1 MITIIAAVLT
11 LTILGLLF
19 GLLLAVGSKIF
30 AVEQDERIPM
40 VQECLPGANCG
51 GCGYAGC
58 ANLAEAIV
66 NGEAAVN
73 TCPVGGAETAKQ
85 IAAIMGVEAGE
96 TVKMTAYVR
105 CSGGSNAS
113 RKYDYE
119 GAIDCL
125 AALKVAGGPLE
136 CTYGC
141 LGYGSCAK
149 VCPNDA
155 ISIKDGVAV
164 VDPDACISCG
174 KCVNACPRGIIAI
187 VPANNKT
194 HVACVSK
201 AKGGEVRKI
210 CQVGCIGCGICAK
223 NCPHEAITVVDFVA
237 RIDYSKCQDCGKCAE
252 VCPRKII
259 TK

>member
-1 MITIIAAVLT
+1 MISILAAVLT
-11 LTILGLLF
+11 LTVLGLLF

-30 AVEQDERIPM
+30 AVEQDERIPQ

-73 TCPVGGAETAKQ
+73 TCPVGGAETAQK
-85 IAAIMGVEAGE
+85 IAEIMGVEAGE

-105 CSGGSNAS
+105 CSGGNNAS
-113 RKYDYE
+113 RKYDYV

-125 AALKVAGGPLE
+125 AAMKVAGGPLE
-136 CTYGC
+136 CTFGC

-155 ISIKDGVAV
+155 ISIVDGKAV
-164 VDPDACISCG
+164 VNSDACIACG
-174 KCVNACPRGIIAI
+174 KCVSACPRNIIAI
-187 VPANNKT
+187 VPASNKT

-210 CQVGCIGCGICAK
+210 CQVGCIGCGICVK
-223 NCPHEAITVVDFVA
+223 NCPHEAITVVDNVA

>member
-1 MITIIAAVLT
+1 MISILAAVLT

-30 AVEQDERIPM
+30 AVEQDERIPQ

-73 TCPVGGAETAKQ
+73 TCPVGGAETAQK
-85 IAAIMGVEAGE
+85 IAEIMGVEAGE
-96 TVKMTAYVR
+96 TIKMTAYVR
-105 CSGGSNAS
+105 CSGGNNAS
-113 RKYDYE
+113 RKYDYV

-136 CTYGC
+136 CNFGC

-155 ISIKDGVAV
+155 ISIVDGKAV
-164 VDPDACISCG
+164 VNSDACIACG
-174 KCVNACPRGIIAI
+174 KCVGACPRNIIAI

-210 CQVGCIGCGICAK
+210 CQVGCIGCGICVK
-223 NCPHEAITVVDFVA
+223 NCPHEAISVVDNVA

>member
-1 MITIIAAVLT
+1 MISILAAVLT
-11 LTILGLLF
+11 LTVLGLLF

-30 AVEQDERIPM
+30 AVEQDERIPQ

-73 TCPVGGAETAKQ
+73 TCPVGGAETAQK
-85 IAAIMGVEAGE
+85 IAEIMGVEAGE

-105 CSGGSNAS
+105 CSGGNNAS
-113 RKYDYE
+113 RKYDYV

-125 AALKVAGGPLE
+125 AAMKVAGGPLE
-136 CTYGC
+136 CTFGC

-155 ISIKDGVAV
+155 ISIVDGKAV
-164 VDPDACISCG
+164 VNSDACIACG
-174 KCVNACPRGIIAI
+174 KCVGACPRNIIAI

-210 CQVGCIGCGICAK
+210 CQVGCIGCGICVK
-223 NCPHEAITVVDFVA
+223 NCPHEAIAVVDNVA

>member
-1 MITIIAAVLT
+1 MEILIAIG
-11 LTILGLLF
+11 ILGGLGLVF
-19 GLLLAVGSKIF
+19 GLVLGAASKIF
-30 AVEQDERIPM
+30 YVETDPRLDALNEA
-40 VQECLPGANCG
+40 LPGANCG

-73 TCPVGGAETAKQ
+73 TCPVGGAETAQK
-85 IAAIMGVEAGE
+85 IAEIMGVEAGE

-136 CTYGC
+136 CTFGC

-155 ISIKDGVAV
+155 ISIVDGKAV
-164 VDPDACISCG
+164 VNSDACIACG
-174 KCVNACPRGIIAI
+174 KCVGACPRNIIAI

-210 CQVGCIGCGICAK
+210 CQAGCIGCGICAK

>member
-1 MITIIAAVLT
+1 MISILAAVLT
-11 LTILGLLF
+11 LTVLGLLF

-30 AVEQDERIPM
+30 AVEQDERIPQ

-73 TCPVGGAETAKQ
+73 TCPVGGAETAQK
-85 IAAIMGVEAGE
+85 IAEIMGVEAGE

-105 CSGGSNAS
+105 CSGGNNAS
-113 RKYDYE
+113 RKYDYV

-125 AALKVAGGPLE
+125 AAMKVAGGPLE
-136 CTYGC
+136 CTFGC

-155 ISIKDGVAV
+155 ISIVDGKAV
-164 VDPDACISCG
+164 VNSDACIACGSCQA
-174 KCVNACPRGIIAI
+174 NCPCDAI
-187 VPANNKT
+187 VE
-194 HVACVSK
+194 
-201 AKGGEVRKI
+201 GEIYVIDADK
-210 CQVGCIGCGICAK
+210 CAGCGA
-223 NCPHEAITVVDFVA
+223 
-237 RIDYSKCQDCGKCAE
+237 CQDG
-252 VCPRKII
+252 CPVDAIVEE
-259 TK
+259 

>member
-1 MITIIAAVLT
+1 MISILAAVLT

-73 TCPVGGAETAKQ
+73 TCPVGGAETAQK
-85 IAAIMGVEAGE
+85 IAEIMGVEAGE
-96 TVKMTAYVR
+96 TIKMTAYVR

-113 RKYDYE
+113 RKYDYV

-125 AALKVAGGPLE
+125 AAMKVAGGPLE
-136 CTYGC
+136 CNFGC

-155 ISIKDGVAV
+155 ISIVDGKAV
-164 VDPDACISCG
+164 VNSDACIACG
-174 KCVNACPRGIIAI
+174 KCVGACPRNIIAI

-210 CQVGCIGCGICAK
+210 CQVGCIGCGICVK
-223 NCPHEAITVVDFVA
+223 NCPHEAITVVDNVA

>member
-11 LTILGLLF
+11 LTVLGLLF

-30 AVEQDERIPM
+30 AVEQDERIPQ

-73 TCPVGGAETAKQ
+73 TCPVGGAETAQK
-85 IAAIMGVEAGE
+85 IAEIMGVEAGE

-105 CSGGSNAS
+105 CSGGNNAS
-113 RKYDYE
+113 RKYDYV

-136 CTYGC
+136 CNFGC

-155 ISIKDGVAV
+155 ISIVDGKAV
-164 VDPDACISCG
+164 VNSDACIACG
-174 KCVNACPRGIIAI
+174 KCVGACPRNIIAI

-210 CQVGCIGCGICAK
+210 CQVGCIGCGICVK
-223 NCPHEAITVVDFVA
+223 NCPHEAITVVDNVA

>member
-1 MITIIAAVLT
+1 MISILAAVLT
-11 LTILGLLF
+11 LTVLGLLF

-30 AVEQDERIPM
+30 AVEQDERIPQ

-73 TCPVGGAETAKQ
+73 TCPVGGAETAQK
-85 IAAIMGVEAGE
+85 IAEIMGVEAGE

-105 CSGGSNAS
+105 CSGGNNAS
-113 RKYDYE
+113 RKYDYV

-125 AALKVAGGPLE
+125 AAMKVAGGPLE
-136 CTYGC
+136 CTFGC

-155 ISIKDGVAV
+155 ISIVDGKAV
-164 VDPDACISCG
+164 VNSDACIACG
-174 KCVNACPRGIIAI
+174 KCVGACPRNIIAI

-210 CQVGCIGCGICAK
+210 CQVGCIGCGICVK
-223 NCPHEAITVVDFVA
+223 NCPHEAITVVDNVA

>member
-1 MITIIAAVLT
+1 MISILAAVLT
-11 LTILGLLF
+11 LTVLGLLF

-73 TCPVGGAETAKQ
+73 TCPVGGAEVAQK
-85 IAAIMGVEAGE
+85 IAEIMGVEAGE
-96 TVKMTAYVR
+96 TIKMTAYVR
-105 CSGGSNAS
+105 CSGGNNAS
-113 RKYDYE
+113 RKYDYV

-125 AALKVAGGPLE
+125 AAMKVAGGPLE
-136 CTYGC
+136 CTFGC

-155 ISIKDGVAV
+155 ISIVDGKAV
-164 VDPDACISCG
+164 VNSDACIACG
-174 KCVNACPRGIIAI
+174 KCVGACPRNIIAI

-210 CQVGCIGCGICAK
+210 CQVGCIGCGICVK
-223 NCPHEAITVVDFVA
+223 NCPHEAITVVDNVA

>member
-73 TCPVGGAETAKQ
+73 TCPVGGAETAKK
-85 IAAIMGVEAGE
+85 IADIMGVEAGE
-96 TVKMTAYVR
+96 TIKMTAYVR

-136 CTYGC
+136 CTFGC

-155 ISIKDGVAV
+155 ISIVDGKAV
-164 VDPDACISCG
+164 VNSDACIACG
-174 KCVNACPRGIIAI
+174 KCVGACPRNIIAI

-210 CQVGCIGCGICAK
+210 CQAGCIGCGICAK